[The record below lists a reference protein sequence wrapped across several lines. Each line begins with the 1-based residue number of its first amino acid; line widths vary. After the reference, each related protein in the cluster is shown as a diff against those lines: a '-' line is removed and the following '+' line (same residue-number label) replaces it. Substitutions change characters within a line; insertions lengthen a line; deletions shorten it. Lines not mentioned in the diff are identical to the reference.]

1 MRGSNVI
8 QLIVPARTYDEQQL
22 TNDLNLIVEVFGKRE
37 QCGFYTVGKY
47 ADSHMSINQQA
58 IGGNPELFAI
68 GTGAVDQSSVN
79 MRSELAE
86 HIMLKAMYA
95 MELQSWRQPIKF

>member
-22 TNDLNLIVEVFGKRE
+22 TNDLNLIVEVFGKHE
-37 QCGFYTVGKY
+37 QCGFYTVSKY